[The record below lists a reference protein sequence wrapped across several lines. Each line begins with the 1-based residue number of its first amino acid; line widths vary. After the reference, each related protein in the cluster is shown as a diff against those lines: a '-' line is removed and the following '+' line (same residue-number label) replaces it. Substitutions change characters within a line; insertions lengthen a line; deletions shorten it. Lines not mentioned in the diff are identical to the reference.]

1 MVVSYIPRMRSASS
15 INLSF
20 NFQIRGFLME
30 DDELPSSLSAELAA
44 IGGAV
49 RFRQA
54 DDLEEEIREQFSH
67 EFWKEE
73 EASCSSQIRRDVN
86 PISDLLRVDK
96 SVKHGDLTPLELL
109 QAQNQRT
116 QNEVKQEDPD
126 EEEVLQ
132 SQKSASLSDDEEIK
146 EESLSDGE
154 LIDEMEDPG
163 PSKSRQ
169 FPSANDS
176 NESDEYLPSDGSL
189 NEDSG
194 DDYVEEKEEK
204 GPKVKKQRR
213 SNEETKKKQ
222 HYGDD
227 GDDKTFESRIRRF
240 LAQKELNRIEGDDEQ
255 GMKTIKNDLHINSNI
270 WSNLYKYQK
279 TGVRWMAELRE
290 QRVGGI
296 LADEMGLGKTVQ
308 TAVFLRAI
316 AESKK
321 EEQLTGYIGL
331 GPCLLVCPATLLH
344 QWVKEMHNWHPLCRV
359 AILHSCGSHKGSNS
373 TLINKMANGRSSGS
387 MLITSYSTF
396 YKERKALTQIG
407 WHYVILDE
415 GHKIRN
421 PEALISMA
429 IKEVR
434 TPYRLLL
441 SGSPLQNSLKE
452 LWSLIDFIFPARLGT
467 LQTFMEKFSIPITM
481 GGYAN
486 ATQIQSETAYKCA
499 LVLRD
504 AINPF
509 ILRRMKKDVKMAIEL
524 PNKSEQVL
532 FCDLAPFQRSLYTEY
547 LSSREC
553 NLIRAGRLESFSGL
567 MLLRKLCNHPDLV
580 TGGPNKHLDQDV
592 DSDPSLVF
600 GWPERSG
607 KLQVVRSLLQLW
619 KKTKEG
625 KTKNKILLF
634 SQSRKML
641 TIMEQMLIVDGHGYL
656 RMDGATPIGKRIN
669 IVNEFN
675 ETDSIFVF
683 LLTTRVGG
691 VGVNLCAANKVVIF
705 DPDWNPSTDAQARER
720 AWRIGQKREVTVY
733 RLMTTGSIEEKMYH
747 RQIFKQFL
755 ANRVLKDPK
764 QRRFLKTNHL
774 HDLFTLS
781 DGDTTGSTDTGT
793 IFAGETKELTK
804 KNFFDA
810 HEKEREKMRAERRK
824 KKRKNGEEEEK
835 KDEEEGSDDE
845 KGDDSLS
852 DQRREALKKFAA
864 AVSRD
869 LSMLIPVKKTK
880 EESDKSNEKGEDLVL
895 AELLSRNG
903 VRSVVKHDEV
913 IGEGKKR
920 SDNRLEESQADSVA
934 KQAAAAIRKRPR
946 FNFLQQ
952 NGLIKGRTDNSPG
965 SSSSTRFG
973 DGKKTNGGDLME
985 AIRER
990 KRRQGANGVPL
1001 SQSSK
1006 LTKLAEE
1013 VKDFL
1018 YSCPFSCARTDQ
1030 IINRFKKNISAKDQ
1044 LQFRSILKEISHFDS
1059 TSKEWQLKEEFR

>member
-1 MVVSYIPRMRSASS
+1 MVAAQLGSALAPNIVSLIAYLGLPYKWSIVFGIAASLQ
-15 INLSF
+15 ILSGVF
-20 NFQIRGFLME
+20 FIIFGSGFLME
-30 DDELPSSLSAELAA
+30 DDEFPSSLSAELAA
-44 IGGAV
+44 IGGA
-49 RFRQA
+49 
-54 DDLEEEIREQFSH
+54 IREQFSH
-67 EFWKEE
+67 EFGKVE
-73 EASCSSQIRRDVN
+73 EASCSSQIRRD
-86 PISDLLRVDK
+86 
-96 SVKHGDLTPLELL
+96 
-109 QAQNQRT
+109 NQRS
-116 QNEVKQEDPD
+116 QKEVKQEVPD
-126 EEEVLQ
+126 EEEFIH
-132 SQKSASLSDDEEIK
+132 SQKSASLFDDEEMK

-154 LIDEMEDPG
+154 LIDEMEYLG
-163 PSKSRQ
+163 PSTSRQ
-169 FPSANDS
+169 FPSAHDD
-176 NESDEYLPSDGSL
+176 NESDEYLPSDEYVD
-189 NEDSG
+189 EDSG
-194 DDYVEEKEEK
+194 DDYVEEK

-213 SNEETKKKQ
+213 SNEERKKKQ
-222 HYGDD
+222 QYGDD
-227 GDDKTFESRIRRF
+227 GDDKTFESRIRQF
-240 LAQKELNRIEGDDEQ
+240 LAQKELSRIEGDDEH
-255 GMKTIKNDLHINSNI
+255 GIKTIKNDLHINSNV

-321 EEQLTGYIGL
+321 EEQLTGYTGL

-344 QWVKEMHNWHPLCRV
+344 QWVKEMHHWHPLCRV

-373 TLINKMANGRSSGS
+373 ILINKMANGRSSGS

-509 ILRRMKKDVKMAIEL
+509 ILRRMKKDVKMAIDL

-553 NLIRAGRLESFSGL
+553 NLIRAGRLDSFSGL

-580 TGGPNKHLDQDV
+580 TGGPNKHQDQDV

-625 KTKNKILLF
+625 KTKNKVLLF

-641 TIMEQMLIVDGHGYL
+641 TIMEQMLIVDGHEYL
-656 RMDGATPIGKRIN
+656 RMDGSTPIGKRIN
-669 IVNEFN
+669 MVNEFN

-810 HEKEREKMRAERRK
+810 HEKEREKMRAEKR
-824 KKRKNGEEEEK
+824 KKRKNNFEEEEK
-835 KDEEEGSDDE
+835 KEEESDDE

-852 DQRREALKKFAA
+852 DQRREELKKFAA

-869 LSMLIPVKKTK
+869 LSMLIPVKKSKEETDEKEASNSLFEKKYKIPYLRKTKKGKIKNEK
-880 EESDKSNEKGEDLVL
+880 EESGEKGEDLVL

-913 IGEGKKR
+913 VGEGKKR
-920 SDNRLEESQADSVA
+920 SDSRLEESQADSVA

-952 NGLIKGRTDNSPG
+952 NGLIKGRTDNSST

-990 KRRQGANGVPL
+990 KRRQGANGV
-1001 SQSSK
+1001 
-1006 LTKLAEE
+1006 
-1013 VKDFL
+1013 
-1018 YSCPFSCARTDQ
+1018 
-1030 IINRFKKNISAKDQ
+1030 KNISAKDQ
-1044 LQFRSILKEISHFDS
+1044 LQFRSILKEISYFDS
-1059 TSKEWQLKEEFR
+1059 TSKEWQLKEEFRWLINSIEFHLD